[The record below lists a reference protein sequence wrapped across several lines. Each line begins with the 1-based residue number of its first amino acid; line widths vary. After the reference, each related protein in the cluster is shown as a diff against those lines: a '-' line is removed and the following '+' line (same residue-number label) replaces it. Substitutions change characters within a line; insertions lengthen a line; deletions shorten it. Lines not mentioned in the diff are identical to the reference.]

1 MTITLAELQNYQAP
15 DGALANRV
23 ILITGAGDGIGRAL
37 AIQAAK
43 LGATIIL
50 LGRTTRKLEQVYD
63 EIKGY
68 GAPEPALYP
77 MNLEG
82 ATMKDFEDLAEI
94 LQKEFGKLDGLVH
107 NAALGGLCSS
117 IDEYDPQTW
126 LRVMHV
132 NTNAAFGL
140 SHVLLPLMKQ
150 SDDASVVFS
159 SETVGRNPRAYR
171 GAFAVSKA
179 AQEAL
184 MKIMADELHNS
195 NVRANSVDVGPVC
208 TKLRQLHFPGEVT
221 AKLPQPMDASVVNPF
236 LYLLT
241 ADSKAINGQ
250 AL

>member
-1 MTITLAELQNYQAP
+1 MTTISDLQAYQPAENLLA
-15 DGALANRV
+15 GRI
-23 ILITGAGDGIGRAL
+23 ILVTGAGDGIGRAI
-37 AIQAAK
+37 AITAAR

-82 ATMKDFEDLAEI
+82 ATMKDFEDLADI
-94 LQKEFGKLDGLVH
+94 IHKEFGRLDGLVH

-132 NTNAAFGL
+132 NTNASFGL
-140 SHVLLPLMKQ
+140 SHVLLPLLKQ

-159 SETVGRNPRAYR
+159 SESVGRSPRAYR

-184 MKIMADELHNS
+184 MTVMADELHTVS
-195 NVRANSVDVGPVC
+195 VRANSVDVGPVC

-221 AKLPQPMDASVVNPF
+221 SKLAQPMDKAVTNPF
-236 LYLLT
+236 MYLLGP
-241 ADSKAINGQ
+241 DSSASNGV
-250 AL
+250 AF